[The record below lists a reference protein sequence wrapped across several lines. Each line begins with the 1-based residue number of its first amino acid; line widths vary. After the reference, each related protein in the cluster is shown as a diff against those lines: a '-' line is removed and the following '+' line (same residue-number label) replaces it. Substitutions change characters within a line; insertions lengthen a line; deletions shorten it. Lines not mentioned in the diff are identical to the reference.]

1 MVVNAYYSAAHF
13 HWRIIGNWWGICSC
27 TFYLYTFLAFTV
39 QKQDRYKTIL
49 VIVTGFLVIAWILF
63 VKEYIQAAEVLAK
76 LAVGI
81 GLFSVFIPIAAKGI
95 EWVWLKFAHVLGW
108 INSKILLGAIFFLF
122 LLPIALVSRLF
133 TKDPLKLKGRE
144 LKSMFTDRNHLYT
157 KEDLEN
163 IW

>member
-1 MVVNAYYSAAHF
+1 MQN
-13 HWRIIGNWWGICSC
+13 
-27 TFYLYTFLAFTV
+27 
-39 QKQDRYKTIL
+39 QDRYKTIL
-49 VIVTGFLVIAWILF
+49 VIVTGFLAIAWILF
-63 VKEYIQAAEVLAK
+63 VKEYTNAATILAK

-81 GLFSVFIPIAAKGI
+81 GLISIFIPLAAKGI

-108 INSKILLGAIFFLF
+108 INSKILLSLIFFLF
-122 LLPIALVSRLF
+122 LLPIAILSRLF

-144 LKSMFTDRNHLYT
+144 MKSLFTDRNHSYT